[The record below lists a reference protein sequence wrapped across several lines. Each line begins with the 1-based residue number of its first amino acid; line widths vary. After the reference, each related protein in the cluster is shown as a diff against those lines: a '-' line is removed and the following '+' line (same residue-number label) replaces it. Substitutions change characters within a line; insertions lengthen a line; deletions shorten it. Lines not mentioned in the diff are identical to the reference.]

1 VVKTDKEMNGMV
13 KTDRE
18 MRGNVEMGGGVSRR

>member
-1 VVKTDKEMNGMV
+1 VVKTDKEMDGMV

-18 MRGNVEMGGGVSRR
+18 RRGNVEMGGGVSRR